1 MTEPLLRVSEVSK
14 SFPGVQALSKVSLEV
29 QAGEVH
35 AIVGEN
41 GAGKSTLMNILT
53 GVYAADS
60 GKIFWQGDTLSL
72 ENTAAAQHKGISIIF
87 QELNLIP
94 HLSVA
99 ENILINREPLTPF
112 KTIDWRQMH
121 SKTKELLGLLK
132 ADIDTEAIVRDLSVA
147 EQQITEVVKALS
159 YESKLLI
166 MDEPT
171 AALNQEEVGNL
182 FNIIHDLKQRGKAI
196 VFISHRL
203 KEVFQIS
210 DTITV
215 VKDGEVVTT
224 SPISDLSRE
233 DVVRLMVGRTLKDT
247 FPPPGIVME
256 ADPALE
262 VMGLN
267 SFGLKDV
274 SFKLD
279 KGQIKGV
286 AGLAGHGQREL
297 GRTLFGLQKLKSGE
311 VIVDGELVRIT
322 NPRDAIQAGISFVSD
337 NRRDEGLALSLSV
350 RENVA
355 LPNLSDF
362 SKSGV
367 VNPGIE
373 RNKVNEF
380 VAAIGI
386 ETPSIEQAVRYLSGG
401 NQQKTVL
408 AKWLMRE
415 PKVFIFDEPTRG
427 IDVGAKVE
435 IYFLMRQ
442 LTERGVA
449 ILMISSDLIELLGM
463 SDQIIVMHDGRI
475 SAELTRQDATEEN
488 IMLVAT
494 GTAIEGSYE

>member
-1 MTEPLLRVSEVSK
+1 M
-14 SFPGVQALSKVSLEV
+14 
-29 QAGEVH
+29 
-35 AIVGEN
+35 
-41 GAGKSTLMNILT
+41 
-53 GVYAADS
+53 
-60 GKIFWQGDTLSL
+60 
-72 ENTAAAQHKGISIIF
+72 
-87 QELNLIP
+87 
-94 HLSVA
+94 
-99 ENILINREPLTPF
+99 
-112 KTIDWRQMH
+112 
-121 SKTKELLGLLK
+121 
-132 ADIDTEAIVRDLSVA
+132 
-147 EQQITEVVKALS
+147 
-159 YESKLLI
+159 
-166 MDEPT
+166 
-171 AALNQEEVGNL
+171 
-182 FNIIHDLKQRGKAI
+182 
-196 VFISHRL
+196 
-203 KEVFQIS
+203 
-210 DTITV
+210 
-215 VKDGEVVTT
+215 
-224 SPISDLSRE
+224 
-233 DVVRLMVGRTLKDT
+233 
-247 FPPPGIVME
+247 
-256 ADPALE
+256 
-262 VMGLN
+262 
-267 SFGLKDV
+267 
-274 SFKLD
+274 
-279 KGQIKGV
+279 
-286 AGLAGHGQREL
+286 
-297 GRTLFGLQKLKSGE
+297 
-311 VIVDGELVRIT
+311 
-322 NPRDAIQAGISFVSD
+322 
-337 NRRDEGLALSLSV
+337 ALSLSV